1 MYYIQYNT
9 QYIFTFISI
18 FIQRK
23 EIDDVSDTSSQ
34 SETDEVSEITI
45 ASQPVV
51 ANLKIESSV
60 QINRIFI
67 SHLRLI

>member
-1 MYYIQYNT
+1 MRTAHEVN
-9 QYIFTFISI
+9 SNLV

-34 SETDEVSEITI
+34 SETDEVSEITV
-45 ASQPVV
+45 ASQPVG

-60 QINRIFI
+60 
-67 SHLRLI
+67 